1 MKVLVTGSRDWE
13 DAKAIER
20 ELAKLPPGTIIVH
33 GHCPTGADAMA
44 DKIAMKLG
52 FLAVGMGVVQT
63 CLKEVFLGLDKP
75 L

>member
-1 MKVLVTGSRDWE
+1 MLLGTHNHPGETAGAWQKILHRS
-13 DAKAIER
+13 
-20 ELAKLPPGTIIVH
+20 LPG
-33 GHCPTGADAMA
+33 CRL
-44 DKIAMKLG
+44 DKG